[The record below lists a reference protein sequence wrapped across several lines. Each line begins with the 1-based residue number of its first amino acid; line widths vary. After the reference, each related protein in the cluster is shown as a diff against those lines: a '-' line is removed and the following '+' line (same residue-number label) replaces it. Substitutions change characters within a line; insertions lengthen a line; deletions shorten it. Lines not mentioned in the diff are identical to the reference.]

1 MRTLV
6 LTSGHT
12 QIHRITQGHTEI
24 HMFPPVRWFSSPAI
38 NTSERRAGHV
48 KQAHRKRCVCFTFPY
63 SPWSGSTGRGIK
75 NPRAAQPALHKIP
88 LCGEYC
94 LIKNPRC
101 SSRKTR
107 ACSHA
112 LDAHTP
118 RKTNFLLIS
127 FLNQVFMFKKMY
139 FLIQIYTKAR
149 RRRPYGD
156 PGTTLPRV
164 STDYL

>member
-1 MRTLV
+1 MAVQQNAWSGHSPDTSDEQRTESAL
-6 LTSGHT
+6 HT

-38 NTSERRAGHV
+38 NTSECRAGHV

-63 SPWSGSTGRGIK
+63 SPWSGSTGQGIK

-112 LDAHTP
+112 PDAHTP

-127 FLNQVFMFKKMY
+127 FLNQVVMFKKMY

-149 RRRPYGD
+149 RRRP
-156 PGTTLPRV
+156 
-164 STDYL
+164 

>member
-1 MRTLV
+1 MDE
-6 LTSGHT
+6 
-12 QIHRITQGHTEI
+12 QGQ
-24 HMFPPVRWFSSPAI
+24 
-38 NTSERRAGHV
+38 V

-107 ACSHA
+107 VCSHA
-112 LDAHTP
+112 PDAHTP

-127 FLNQVFMFKKMY
+127 FLNQVVMFKKMY

-156 PGTTLPRV
+156 PRTTLPRV